1 MTRRFVVR
9 ARAER
14 DLQSSFE
21 CYESQQ
27 QGLGAEFLAAVRERL
42 EAVRS
47 FPESS
52 PVLYRDVRRAVVSR
66 FPYVIFYIV
75 RPTLVSILA
84 ILHQAR
90 NPAIWPRR
98 ARTAR

>member
-14 DLQSSFE
+14 DLQSSLE
-21 CYESQQ
+21 WYESQQ
-27 QGLGAEFLAAVRERL
+27 QGLGEEFLAAVRERL
-42 EAVRS
+42 EAVRR

-52 PVLYRDVRRAVVSR
+52 PVLHRDVRRAIVSR
-66 FPYVIFYIV
+66 FPYVIFYVV
-75 RPTLVSILA
+75 RPTVVSVLA

-90 NPAIWPRR
+90 DPAIWPRR
-98 ARTAR
+98 TRTAR

>member
-21 CYESQQ
+21 WYELQQ
-27 QGLGAEFLAAVRERL
+27 QGLGGEFLAAVRERL
-42 EAVRS
+42 EAIRS

-52 PVLYRDVRRAVVSR
+52 PVFYRDVRRAIVSR
-66 FPYVIFYIV
+66 FPYVIFYV
-75 RPTLVSILA
+75 VLPTLVSVLA
-84 ILHQAR
+84 VLHQAR
-90 NPAIWPRR
+90 DPAIWPRR
-98 ARTAR
+98 RTAR